1 MKGAALLYHTLTSSL
16 KAAYETHP
24 AFAGRKPSYQLAV
37 LLIVFAAVSIISYSS
52 TFLFS

>member
-1 MKGAALLYHTLTSSL
+1 MKQAATLYQSFTTDL

-24 AFAGRKPSYQLAV
+24 AFAGRKVRFRILVILFLMLA
-37 LLIVFAAVSIISYSS
+37 FSIISYSS